1 MGLSI
6 IIMKQEIIL
15 IEKKDFLKMVEP
27 HHHNEFKK
35 MRIKDLRHHFKL
47 TLKINNNFIDMT
59 GKCFKCLKPLR
70 ADYTQYENW
79 CLEC

>member
-15 IEKKDFLKMVEP
+15 IEKKDFLKIVEP
-27 HHHNEFKK
+27 QHQNEFKK
-35 MRIKDLRHHFKL
+35 WPIKDLRHHFKL
-47 TLKINNNFIDMT
+47 THKINNEFIDAT